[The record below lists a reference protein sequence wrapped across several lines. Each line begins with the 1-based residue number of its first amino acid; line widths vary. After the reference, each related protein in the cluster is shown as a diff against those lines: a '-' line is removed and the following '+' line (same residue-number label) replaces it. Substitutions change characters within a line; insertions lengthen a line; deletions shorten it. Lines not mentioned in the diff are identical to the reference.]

1 MAEVKVDPPA
11 VTYQPQGQGQPPP
24 QGMYPPPQ
32 QGYPPPQQGYPPSQ
46 QGYPPPQPGYQPDFQ
61 QQPVA
66 MQPGM
71 PVPAQLSIATV
82 RNCFKK

>member
-11 VTYQPQGQGQPPP
+11 VTYQPQGHGQPPP

-32 QGYPPPQQGYPPSQ
+32 QGYPPPQQGYPPPQ
-46 QGYPPPQPGYQPDFQ
+46 QGYPPPQPEYQ

-66 MQPGM
+66 MQPGV
-71 PVPAQLSIATV
+71 PVQGQFSIAAV
-82 RNCFKK
+82 QKCFEK

>member
-11 VTYQPQGQGQPPP
+11 VTYQPQGHGQPPP

-32 QGYPPPQQGYPPSQ
+32 QGYPPPQQGYPPPQ
-46 QGYPPPQPGYQPDFQ
+46 QGYPPPQPGYQ

-66 MQPGM
+66 MQPGV
-71 PVPAQLSIATV
+71 PVQGQFSIAV
-82 RNCFKK
+82 VQKCFEK